1 MKKLLGL
8 MIAMLMLLSVTTVAF
23 AATGDAVEDPFNLTA
38 AECPAQTA
46 EIAAEA
52 TVYYQLNG
60 FSGMEVSISGDNL
73 LAEIGE
79 LRRGKIYWSEL
90 ETVDESA
97 STLVENSEQLI
108 RITNTGSAATVYTID
123 AQVVAGTWDNPQLVE
138 EGEYYP
144 VELAEGSGGYY
155 FQWTAT
161 KEGKLIANIYGDVDC
176 MITVSNQ
183 TTGSNESGESKDKS
197 YMTGAGVNVSVGD
210 VVTIQVSTFDVN
222 WGPNPAGEIT
232 MSFYIAPVGQYENPE
247 IIDEIGNVSAELAE
261 KNEGYYFKW
270 AANES
275 GKLTITISSDKDC
288 LLTLNNLTSG
298 KQTDMAYS
306 SEAPYT
312 AEASIEIAVGD
323 VILIQVGTFDP
334 GYGDNPAGEIKVS
347 FAIEAGE
354 DSGSGD
360 GSEGGTDGSEEPEEP
375 EKPAYI
381 VDSSVELIV
390 GENTLTPSADA
401 ITTIYEFSPD
411 QDGIYLFETAEGNL
425 LGYWGGNKFF
435 VFDGTEN
442 KTNSLK
448 HTVEAVGQTIMVG
461 VQASGEN
468 CTIKVTRVGDRPK
481 TADDFEWNN
490 VEATGKPVSGDKL
503 EGEWNWVNV
512 KDDVKDVAVLGKDGY
527 YHLNSAD
534 GPILYL
540 ELTSKRFNIDLVE
553 MCSKGQL
560 RYTIQTGEET
570 WEKVQYKTMFNTY
583 LEAGNVVALT
593 EELVE
598 MLQKV
603 GAVKGW
609 YDTNA
614 QFLFNQEV
622 DADEAWMFACKYIEG
637 HNSLPSVDVDP
648 VPPTADTSAVLMST
662 LAILMAAAAI
672 TAIYTNKRRFA

>member
-23 AATGDAVEDPFNLTA
+23 AATGDAVEDPINLTA

-60 FSGMEVSISGDNL
+60 FSGMEVSISGDGL

-108 RITNTGSAATVYTID
+108 RITNTGSAAAVYTID

-144 VELAEGSGGYY
+144 VELAEGSDGYY

-183 TTGSNESGESKDKS
+183 MTYKNESGESEDNP
-197 YMTGAGVNVSVGD
+197 YMAGAGVNVSVGD

-222 WGPNPAGEIT
+222 YGDNPAGKIT
-232 MSFYIAPVGQYENPE
+232 MLFYIAPVGQYENPE

-261 KNEGYYFKW
+261 ENEGYYFKW
-270 AANES
+270 VANEN

-306 SEAPYT
+306 SDAPYT
-312 AEASIEIAVGD
+312 AEASVEIAVGD

-334 GYGDNPAGEIKVS
+334 SYGDNPAGEIKVS

-354 DSGSGD
+354 DSGSG
-360 GSEGGTDGSEEPEEP
+360 EGGEGGGSEEPEEP

-390 GENTLTPSADA
+390 GENTLTPNADA

-448 HTVEAVGQTIMVG
+448 GTIEAVGQTLMIG
-461 VQASGEN
+461 VQATGDN
-468 CTIKVTRVGDRPK
+468 CTITVTRIGERPK

-490 VEATGKPVSGDKL
+490 VDATSKPVSGDKL

-527 YHLNSAD
+527 YHLNSED

-540 ELTSKRFNIDLVE
+540 DLSSKRFGLDLVE
-553 MCSKGQL
+553 MNSKGQMK
-560 RYTIQTGEET
+560 YIEQTGEET
-570 WEKVQYKTMFNTY
+570 WNKVQYKNLFNTY
-583 LEAGNVVALT
+583 AEAGNVVALT

-603 GAVKGW
+603 GESKGW
-609 YDTNA
+609 YSWDTYFVF
-614 QFLFNQEV
+614 QQDEV
-622 DADEAWMFACKYIEG
+622 DADEAWMFACKYIDG
-637 HNSLPSVDVDP
+637 HNSMPSIGVDE
-648 VPPTADTSAVLMST
+648 VPSTADTSMVLMSA
-662 LAILMAAAAI
+662 LAIVMAAAAI
-672 TAIYTNKRRFA
+672 TVIYTGKKRFA